1 MNVNTL
7 TDRQKESIIHTMW
20 VIAEKEKDENTIR
33 KDKLCGKGLQE
44 TTEVRTDS
52 STIPKQALR
61 VALAMTV
68 AKGWRICSL
77 DTKSAFLQST
87 NIEREVFAKPPK
99 EFKGKFGKTVWRLE
113 KVLDGL
119 KDATRAWYVRT
130 AGGPVP
136 EKFGVQIRHC

>member
-1 MNVNTL
+1 
-7 TDRQKESIIHTMW
+7 MW
-20 VIAEKEKDENTIR
+20 VIAVKEKDENTIR

-44 TTEVRTDS
+44 TTEVRKDS
-52 STIPKQALR
+52 PTIPKQALR

-99 EFKGKFGKTVWRLE
+99 EFKGKFDKTVRRLE
-113 KVLDGL
+113 KALDGL